1 MTGSM
6 QPAPLSAKDAIFRV
20 ISGHKW
26 LSSLLLIAVV
36 TYPHSQAAG
45 LAGHISITTTSLP
58 PTTVQHPYD
67 AVLSVNGGTSPYQF
81 KVRQGVLPPGLV
93 LNSST
98 GAITGTPT
106 ATGTY
111 YFKVFVTD
119 LPLTDDGDRRFNI
132 TVSGSNPSNSSL
144 TVTIS
149 PSSASVISGVSQQFN
164 ASVSG
169 TSQTAVTW
177 SASGGTVSASGLFT
191 APSVNAATTVTVTAT
206 SVAAPAQSA
215 SAAVSVNPITQP
227 AGLAISTTALPPD
240 TSGLTYQGN
249 LYATGGTPPYRWS
262 VISGALPAGFTLGST
277 GTISGTST
285 VIGLYNFTVQ
295 VQDSVL
301 HTASAALSLLVTTA
315 TSCGPPT
322 YNCSRN
328 DLIPAPNPAV
338 PPQVGPNT
346 CSAGSLNTCG
356 NLTGA
361 NTIVTD
367 PDFGNRIVRAT
378 DSTSGCGGTCI
389 VSNSGANGAQM
400 WNNNSTFFVTG
411 TTGGG
416 DILFSFNPSTLHAAR
431 LNSLPGGTGYIW
443 SWLNPSI
450 LYGINRTVISK
461 YDLTGYTG
469 GTLPTPAVVFDF
481 NSAGCLQADPNW
493 NANPAVTWRGQ
504 FQSSK
509 DDLNFATPLSNAGV
523 QGTGTFAVVYT
534 VGKGCR
540 VLDTKSGVIY
550 GQWGVTGTISIPDR
564 WTIHANAIGKGGDW
578 DGVGFNNCLSA
589 TCSGTSSGYF
599 WRVATTFLDFPTG
612 CVGGHETLG
621 YTSRINNSGCNHYG
635 QDSMRTFANP
645 GSAINLLAN
654 FPSGMVTPF
663 DQHIAWQNDDPSD
676 SYPFISS
683 TWTNIF
689 PLPAA
694 WYNEVIATYPS
705 SSLGIPMGTV
715 KRFAH
720 SFITGKNQRF
730 DTEYAIGHVSPD
742 GRFFMYAS
750 DWLGTLG
757 SEGGAASCTIGADC
771 RGDVYIVELK

>member
-6 QPAPLSAKDAIFRV
+6 PPAPFSVKNANFRP

-26 LSSLLLIAVV
+26 VSSLFLIAVL
-36 TYPHSQAAG
+36 TYAHSQAAA
-45 LAGHISITTTSLP
+45 LSEHISITPTSLP
-58 PTTVQHPYD
+58 PAAVQSPYD
-67 AVLSVNGGTSPYQF
+67 AVLSVSGGTSPYQF
-81 KVRQGVLPPGLV
+81 RVGQGALPPGLA

-119 LPLTDDGDRRFNI
+119 VPGTDGGDRRFTI
-132 TVSGSNPSNSSL
+132 TVSGSNPSI

-149 PSSASVISGVSQQFN
+149 PTSASVISGASQQFN

-177 SASGGTVSASGLFT
+177 SASAGTVSASGLFT
-191 APSVNAATTVTVTAT
+191 APTVNVATTITVTAT
-206 SVAAPAQSA
+206 SVAAPTQSA
-215 SAAVSVNPITQP
+215 SAAVSVNPSTQP
-227 AGLAISTTALPPD
+227 AGLAITTTALPPE
-240 TSGLTYQGN
+240 TSGLNYQAN
-249 LYATGGTPPYRWS
+249 LYATGGTPPYQWS
-262 VISGALPAGFTLGST
+262 LISGALPVGFTLGST
-277 GTISGTST
+277 GAISGTSS
-285 VIGLYNFTVQ
+285 VIGVYNFTVQ

-346 CSAGSLNTCG
+346 CTAGSLNTCG

-378 DSTSGCGGTCI
+378 DSTSGCGGTCTTN
-389 VSNSGANGAQM
+389 NSGAAGAQA
-400 WNNNSTFFVTG
+400 WNSNDTMFVTG
-411 TTGGG
+411 TTTGAAL
-416 DILFSFNPSTLHAAR
+416 LFSFNPSTMQVAKLAA
-431 LNSLPGGTGYIW
+431 LPSNNGGFGYIW
-443 SWLNPSI
+443 SWLNANI
-450 LYGINRTVISK
+450 LYAINGTTIVK
-461 YDLTGYTG
+461 FDLTAYTG
-469 GTLPTPAVVFDF
+469 GTLPASTTVFDF
-481 NSAGCLQADPNW
+481 NSANCLQADPNW
-493 NANPAVTWRGQ
+493 NANPVVRWRSQ

-509 DDLNFATPLSNAGV
+509 DDLTFATAISNAGF
-523 QGTGTFAVVYT
+523 QGTGFLTVVYK
-534 VGKGCR
+534 VGSGCR
-540 VLDTKSGVIY
+540 VLDSKSGMVY
-550 GQWGVTGTISIPDR
+550 GQWGTTGAINIPDR
-564 WTIHANAIGKGGDW
+564 WTVHANAIGKGGDW
-578 DGVGFNNCLSA
+578 DGVGFNNCLST

-599 WRVATTFLDFPTG
+599 WQVATTFLDFPTG

-621 YTSRINNSGCNHYG
+621 YANRINNSGCNHYG
-635 QDSMRTFANP
+635 QDSMRTYASP
-645 GSAINLLAN
+645 GLSSNLLTN

-663 DQHIAWQNDDPSD
+663 DQHLSWQNVDALDT
-676 SYPFISS
+676 YPIISS
-683 TWTNIF
+683 TWTTVF
-689 PLPAA
+689 PFPAA
-694 WYNEVIATYPS
+694 WYNEVIATSTS
-705 SSLGIPMGTV
+705 SRLGVPTGTV

-720 SFITGKNQRF
+720 TFSTSKSQRFITKQ
-730 DTEYAIGHVSPD
+730 AIGQLSPD
-742 GRFFMYAS
+742 GKFYVVAS

-757 SEGGAASCTIGADC
+757 SESGAASCTIGTDC
-771 RGDVYIVELK
+771 RGDVFVVELK